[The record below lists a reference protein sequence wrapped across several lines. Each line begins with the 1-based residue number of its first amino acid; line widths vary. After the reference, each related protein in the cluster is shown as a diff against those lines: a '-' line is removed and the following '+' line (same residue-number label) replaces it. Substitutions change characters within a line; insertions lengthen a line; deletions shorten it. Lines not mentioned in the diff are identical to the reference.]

1 MGFNSLREK
10 RARDL
15 MVILCVQIFN
25 ILMTV
30 DLYTVL
36 RVI

>member
-1 MGFNSLREK
+1 MC
-10 RARDL
+10 
-15 MVILCVQIFN
+15 IQIFN

-36 RVI
+36 RVISVALYTEVVK